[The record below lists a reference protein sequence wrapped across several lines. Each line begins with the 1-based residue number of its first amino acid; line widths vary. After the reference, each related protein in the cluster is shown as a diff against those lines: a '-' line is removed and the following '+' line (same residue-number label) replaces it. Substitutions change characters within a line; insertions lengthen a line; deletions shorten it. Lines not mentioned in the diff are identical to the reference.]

1 MIGLLISLAVS
12 GLAGYL
18 AGNIMNLKGEW
29 YVYVL
34 LGLLG
39 GIVGSVVFGLV
50 GFASYSIISEA
61 IVSVVGACLVVYIY
75 RTFFKK

>member
-1 MIGLLISLAVS
+1 MIGLLISIALS

-18 AGNIMNLKGEW
+18 AANIMGLNGQW
-29 YVYVL
+29 YVYVI

-39 GIVGSVVFGLV
+39 GIVGGIIFGLL

-61 IVSVVGACLVVYIY
+61 IVSVIGACVVVYLY
-75 RTFFKK
+75 RKLKK